1 MAEKKEIL
9 KLSGINKCF
18 GNIVVAKDISLTV
31 ISNQLHALIGPN
43 GAGKTTLIK
52 MISGELKP
60 DQGVIMLLDRKVNHL
75 SEIARVHRGCIR
87 SFQVSS
93 IIGSMTVFENILLAV
108 KQKRSILKMLFRKF
122 QSNSSESSFVYQTLN
137 QLSLETMGTKVAS
150 TLSHGDKRKLELA
163 MALAMGPKILLLD
176 EPFAGLDQAES
187 SKLIELL
194 KSIKKIMPIFLIEH
208 DMQAVFALADKIS
221 VLNEGEIIE
230 SGSVEKIRR
239 SKFCLLYTSPSPR
252 DED

>member
-1 MAEKKEIL
+1 MAKKKEIL

-18 GNIVVAKDISLTV
+18 GNVVVAKDISLTV

-60 DQGVIMLLDRKVNHL
+60 DQGVVTLLDRKVNHL

-122 QSNSSESSFVYQTLN
+122 QSNSLESSFVYQTLN
-137 QLSLETMGTKVAS
+137 QLSLETLGTKVAS

-194 KSIKKIMPIFLIEH
+194 KSIKKNMPILLIEH

-239 SKFCLLYTSPSPR
+239 SKFVQNAYLGGDL
-252 DED
+252 

>member
-18 GNIVVAKDISLTV
+18 GNVVVAKDISLTV

-60 DQGVIMLLDRKVNHL
+60 DQGVVMLLDRKVNHL

-122 QSNSSESSFVYQTLN
+122 QSNSSESSFVYQTIN
-137 QLSLETMGTKVAS
+137 QLSLESLGTKVAS

-194 KSIKKIMPIFLIEH
+194 KSIKKNIPILLIEH
-208 DMQAVFALADKIS
+208 DMEAVFALADKIS

-239 SKFCLLYTSPSPR
+239 SKLVQNAYLGG
-252 DED
+252 DL

>member
-18 GNIVVAKDISLTV
+18 GNVVVAKDISLTV

-60 DQGVIMLLDRKVNHL
+60 DQGVVTLLDRKVNNL

-194 KSIKKIMPIFLIEH
+194 KSIKKNMPILLIEH

-239 SKFCLLYTSPSPR
+239 SKLVQNAYLGG
-252 DED
+252 DL

>member
-1 MAEKKEIL
+1 MAKKKEIL

-18 GNIVVAKDISLTV
+18 GNVVVAKGISLTV
-31 ISNQLHALIGPN
+31 TSNQLHALIGPN

-60 DQGVIMLLDRKVNHL
+60 DQGVVMLLDRRVNHL

-137 QLSLETMGTKVAS
+137 QLSLETLGTKVAS

-194 KSIKKIMPIFLIEH
+194 KSIKKNMPILLIEH

-239 SKFCLLYTSPSPR
+239 SKVVQNAYLGGDL
-252 DED
+252 

>member
-18 GNIVVAKDISLTV
+18 GNVVVAKDISLTV

-60 DQGVIMLLDRKVNHL
+60 DQGVVMLLDRKVNHL

-122 QSNSSESSFVYQTLN
+122 QSNSSESSFVYQILN
-137 QLSLETMGTKVAS
+137 QSSLESLGTKVAS

-194 KSIKKIMPIFLIEH
+194 KSIKKNMPILLIEH

-239 SKFCLLYTSPSPR
+239 SKLVQNAYLGG
-252 DED
+252 DL

>member
-18 GNIVVAKDISLTV
+18 GNVVVAKDISLTV

-60 DQGVIMLLDRKVNHL
+60 DQGVVMLLDRRVNHL

-122 QSNSSESSFVYQTLN
+122 QSNSSESSFVYQTIN
-137 QLSLETMGTKVAS
+137 QLSLESLGPKVAS

-187 SKLIELL
+187 SKLIKLL
-194 KSIKKIMPIFLIEH
+194 KSIKKNMPILLIEH

-230 SGSVEKIRR
+230 SGSVEKIRK
-239 SKFCLLYTSPSPR
+239 SKLVQNAYLGG
-252 DED
+252 DL

>member
-18 GNIVVAKDISLTV
+18 GNVVVAKDISLTV

-60 DQGVIMLLDRKVNHL
+60 DQGVVMLLDRRVNHL

-137 QLSLETMGTKVAS
+137 QLSLETMETKVAS

-163 MALAMGPKILLLD
+163 MALAMDPKILLLD

-194 KSIKKIMPIFLIEH
+194 KSIKKNMPIFLIEH

-239 SKFCLLYTSPSPR
+239 SKLVQNAYLGG
-252 DED
+252 DL

>member
-18 GNIVVAKDISLTV
+18 GNVVVAKDISLTV

-60 DQGVIMLLDRKVNHL
+60 DQGVVTLLDRKVNHL

-137 QLSLETMGTKVAS
+137 QLSLETLGTKVAS

-194 KSIKKIMPIFLIEH
+194 KSIKKNIPILLIEH

-239 SKFCLLYTSPSPR
+239 SKLVQNAYLGG
-252 DED
+252 DL

>member
-18 GNIVVAKDISLTV
+18 GNVVVAKDISLTV

-60 DQGVIMLLDRKVNHL
+60 DQGVVMLLDRKVNHL

-137 QLSLETMGTKVAS
+137 QLSLETLGTKVAS

-163 MALAMGPKILLLD
+163 MALAMRPKILLLD

-194 KSIKKIMPIFLIEH
+194 KSIKKNIPILLIEH

-230 SGSVEKIRR
+230 CGSVEKIRR
-239 SKFCLLYTSPSPR
+239 SKLVQNAYLGG
-252 DED
+252 DL

>member
-18 GNIVVAKDISLTV
+18 GNVVVAKDISLTV

-60 DQGVIMLLDRKVNHL
+60 DQGVVMLLDRKVNHL

-137 QLSLETMGTKVAS
+137 QLSLETLETKVAS

-163 MALAMGPKILLLD
+163 MALAIGPKILLLD

-208 DMQAVFALADKIS
+208 DMQAVFELADKIS

-239 SKFCLLYTSPSPR
+239 SKLVQNAYLGG
-252 DED
+252 DL

>member
-60 DQGVIMLLDRKVNHL
+60 DQGLIMLLDRKVNHL

-122 QSNSSESSFVYQTLN
+122 QSNSSESSFVYQILN
-137 QLSLETMGTKVAS
+137 QLSLESLGTKVAS

-239 SKFCLLYTSPSPR
+239 SKLVQNAYLGG
-252 DED
+252 DL

>member
-18 GNIVVAKDISLTV
+18 GNVVVAKDISLTV

-60 DQGVIMLLDRKVNHL
+60 DQGVVMLLDRKVNHL

-137 QLSLETMGTKVAS
+137 QLSLETLGTKVAS

-239 SKFCLLYTSPSPR
+239 SKSVQNAYLGGDL
-252 DED
+252 

>member
-1 MAEKKEIL
+1 MKKKKEIL
-9 KLSGINKCF
+9 KLSGINKRF
-18 GNIVVAKDISLTV
+18 GNVVVAKDISLAV

-60 DQGVIMLLDRKVNHL
+60 DQGAITLLDRKVNHL
-75 SEIARVHRGCIR
+75 SEIARVHQGCIR

-108 KQKRSILKMLFRKF
+108 KQKRNILKMLFKKF
-122 QSNSSESSFVYQTLN
+122 QCNSSESSFVYQTLN
-137 QLSLETMGTKVAS
+137 QLSLETMETKVAS

-163 MALAMGPKILLLD
+163 MALAMDPKILLLD

-194 KSIKKIMPIFLIEH
+194 LSIKKNMAILLIEH

-221 VLNEGEIIE
+221 VLNEGAIIE
-230 SGSVEKIRR
+230 SGNVERIRR
-239 SKFCLLYTSPSPR
+239 SKLVQNAYLGG
-252 DED
+252 DL

>member
-1 MAEKKEIL
+1 MAKKKEIL

-18 GNIVVAKDISLTV
+18 GNVVVAKDISLTV

-60 DQGVIMLLDRKVNHL
+60 DQGVVMLLDRKVNHL

-137 QLSLETMGTKVAS
+137 QLSLETMGAKVAS

-163 MALAMGPKILLLD
+163 MALAMDPKILLLD

-194 KSIKKIMPIFLIEH
+194 KSIKKNMPILLIEH
-208 DMQAVFALADKIS
+208 DMQAVFELADKIS

-239 SKFCLLYTSPSPR
+239 SKLVQNAYLGG
-252 DED
+252 DL

>member
-18 GNIVVAKDISLTV
+18 GNVVVAKDISLTV

-60 DQGVIMLLDRKVNHL
+60 DQGVVTLLDRRVNHL

-122 QSNSSESSFVYQTLN
+122 QSNSSESSFVYQTIN
-137 QLSLETMGTKVAS
+137 QLSLESLGTKVAS

-194 KSIKKIMPIFLIEH
+194 KSIKKNMPILLIEH
-208 DMQAVFALADKIS
+208 DMQAVFALADIIS

-239 SKFCLLYTSPSPR
+239 SKLVQNAYLGG
-252 DED
+252 DL

>member
-1 MAEKKEIL
+1 MAKKKEIL

-18 GNIVVAKDISLTV
+18 GNVVVAKDISLTV

-60 DQGVIMLLDRKVNHL
+60 DQGVVMLLDRKVNHL

-122 QSNSSESSFVYQTLN
+122 QSNSSESSFVYQTIN
-137 QLSLETMGTKVAS
+137 QLSLESLETKVAS

-194 KSIKKIMPIFLIEH
+194 KSIKKNMPILLIEH
-208 DMQAVFALADKIS
+208 DMQAVFALADIIS

-239 SKFCLLYTSPSPR
+239 SKLVQKAYLGG
-252 DED
+252 DL

>member
-18 GNIVVAKDISLTV
+18 GNVVVAKDISLTV

-137 QLSLETMGTKVAS
+137 QLSLETLGTKVAS

-163 MALAMGPKILLLD
+163 MALAMDPKILLLD

-187 SKLIELL
+187 SKLIKLL
-194 KSIKKIMPIFLIEH
+194 KSIKKNMPILLIEH

-239 SKFCLLYTSPSPR
+239 SKLVQNAYLGG
-252 DED
+252 DL

>member
-1 MAEKKEIL
+1 MAKKKEIL

-18 GNIVVAKDISLTV
+18 GNVVVAKDISLTV

-60 DQGVIMLLDRKVNHL
+60 DQGVVMLLDRKVNHL

-122 QSNSSESSFVYQTLN
+122 QSNASESSFVYQTLN
-137 QLSLETMGTKVAS
+137 QLSLETLGTKVAS

-239 SKFCLLYTSPSPR
+239 SKLVQNAYLGG
-252 DED
+252 DL

>member
-18 GNIVVAKDISLTV
+18 GNVVVAKDISLTV

-60 DQGVIMLLDRKVNHL
+60 DQGVVTLLDRKVNHL
-75 SEIARVHRGCIR
+75 SEIARVHQGCIR

-108 KQKRSILKMLFRKF
+108 KQKRNILKMLFKKF
-122 QSNSSESSFVYQTLN
+122 QCNSSESSFVYQTLN
-137 QLSLETMGTKVAS
+137 QLSLETMETKVAS

-239 SKFCLLYTSPSPR
+239 SKLVQNAYLGG
-252 DED
+252 DL

>member
-9 KLSGINKCF
+9 KLSGINKRF
-18 GNIVVAKDISLTV
+18 GNVVVAKDISLTV

-137 QLSLETMGTKVAS
+137 QLSLETLGTKVAS

-239 SKFCLLYTSPSPR
+239 SKLVQNAYLGG
-252 DED
+252 DL

>member
-1 MAEKKEIL
+1 MDEKKEIL

-18 GNIVVAKDISLTV
+18 GNVVVAKDISLTV

-60 DQGVIMLLDRKVNHL
+60 DQGVVTLLDRKVNHL

-137 QLSLETMGTKVAS
+137 QLSLETMGAKVAS

-194 KSIKKIMPIFLIEH
+194 KSTKKIMPIFLIEH

-230 SGSVEKIRR
+230 SGSVEKIRS
-239 SKFCLLYTSPSPR
+239 SKLVQNAYLGG
-252 DED
+252 DL

>member
-18 GNIVVAKDISLTV
+18 GNVVVAKDISLTV

-60 DQGVIMLLDRKVNHL
+60 DQGVVTLLDRKVNHL

-137 QLSLETMGTKVAS
+137 QLSLETLGTKVAS

-194 KSIKKIMPIFLIEH
+194 KSIKKNMPILLIEH
-208 DMQAVFALADKIS
+208 DMQAVFALADIIS

-239 SKFCLLYTSPSPR
+239 SKLVQNAYLGG
-252 DED
+252 DL

>member
-18 GNIVVAKDISLTV
+18 GNVVVAKDISLTV
-31 ISNQLHALIGPN
+31 TSNQLHALIGPN

-60 DQGVIMLLDRKVNHL
+60 DQGVVMLLDRKVNHL

-137 QLSLETMGTKVAS
+137 QLSLETQGTKVAS

-194 KSIKKIMPIFLIEH
+194 LSIKKNTPILLIEH

-239 SKFCLLYTSPSPR
+239 SKLVQNAYLGG
-252 DED
+252 DL

>member
-18 GNIVVAKDISLTV
+18 GNVVVAKDISLTV

-60 DQGVIMLLDRKVNHL
+60 DQGVVTLLDRKVNHL
-75 SEIARVHRGCIR
+75 SEIARVQRGCIR

-122 QSNSSESSFVYQTLN
+122 QSNSSEYSFVYQTLN
-137 QLSLETMGTKVAS
+137 QLSLETLGTKVAS

-194 KSIKKIMPIFLIEH
+194 KSIKKNMPILLIEH

-239 SKFCLLYTSPSPR
+239 SKLVQNAYLGG
-252 DED
+252 DL

>member
-18 GNIVVAKDISLTV
+18 GNVVVAKDISLTV

-60 DQGVIMLLDRKVNHL
+60 DQGVVTLLDKKVNHL

-122 QSNSSESSFVYQTLN
+122 QSNSSESSFIYQTLN

-239 SKFCLLYTSPSPR
+239 SKLVQNAYLGG
-252 DED
+252 DL

>member
-1 MAEKKEIL
+1 MAKKKEIL

-18 GNIVVAKDISLTV
+18 GNVVVAKDISLTV

-60 DQGVIMLLDRKVNHL
+60 DQGVVMLLDRKVNHL

-122 QSNSSESSFVYQTLN
+122 QSDASESSFVYQTLN
-137 QLSLETMGTKVAS
+137 QLSLENMGEEVAS

-194 KSIKKIMPIFLIEH
+194 KSIKKNMPILLIEH

-239 SKFCLLYTSPSPR
+239 SKLVQNAYLGG
-252 DED
+252 DL

>member
-18 GNIVVAKDISLTV
+18 GNVVVAKDISLTV

-137 QLSLETMGTKVAS
+137 QLSLKNLGTKVAS

-163 MALAMGPKILLLD
+163 MALAMRPKILLLD

-239 SKFCLLYTSPSPR
+239 SKLVQNAYLGG
-252 DED
+252 DL

>member
-60 DQGVIMLLDRKVNHL
+60 DQGVVTLLDRKVNHL

-122 QSNSSESSFVYQTLN
+122 QSNSSESSFVYQILN

-194 KSIKKIMPIFLIEH
+194 KSIKKNMPILLIEH

-239 SKFCLLYTSPSPR
+239 SKLVQNAYLGG
-252 DED
+252 DL

>member
-1 MAEKKEIL
+1 MAKKKEIL

-18 GNIVVAKDISLTV
+18 GNVVVAKDISLTV

-60 DQGVIMLLDRKVNHL
+60 DQGVVTLLDRKVNHL
-75 SEIARVHRGCIR
+75 SEIARVHHGCIR

-122 QSNSSESSFVYQTLN
+122 QSNSSESSFVYQILN
-137 QLSLETMGTKVAS
+137 QLSLETLGTKVAS

-163 MALAMGPKILLLD
+163 MALAMRPKILLLD

-239 SKFCLLYTSPSPR
+239 SKLVQNAYLGG
-252 DED
+252 DL

>member
-18 GNIVVAKDISLTV
+18 GNVVVAKDISLTV

-60 DQGVIMLLDRKVNHL
+60 DQGVVTLLDRKVNHL

-137 QLSLETMGTKVAS
+137 QLSLETMGAKVAS

-194 KSIKKIMPIFLIEH
+194 KSIKKNMPILLIEH

-239 SKFCLLYTSPSPR
+239 SKLVQNAYLGG
-252 DED
+252 DL

>member
-18 GNIVVAKDISLTV
+18 GNVVVAKDISLTV

-60 DQGVIMLLDRKVNHL
+60 DQGVVMLLDRKVNHL

-122 QSNSSESSFVYQTLN
+122 QSNSSESSLVYQTLN
-137 QLSLETMGTKVAS
+137 QLSLETLGTKVAS

-194 KSIKKIMPIFLIEH
+194 KSIKKNMPILLIEH

-239 SKFCLLYTSPSPR
+239 SKLVQNAYLGG
-252 DED
+252 DL

>member
-18 GNIVVAKDISLTV
+18 GNVVVAKDISLTV

-60 DQGVIMLLDRKVNHL
+60 DQGVVMLLDRKVNHL

-122 QSNSSESSFVYQTLN
+122 QSNSSESSFVYQILN
-137 QLSLETMGTKVAS
+137 QLSLETMETKVAS

-194 KSIKKIMPIFLIEH
+194 KSIKKNMPIFLIEH

-239 SKFCLLYTSPSPR
+239 SKLVQNAYLGG
-252 DED
+252 DL

>member
-18 GNIVVAKDISLTV
+18 GNVVVAKDISLTV

-60 DQGVIMLLDRKVNHL
+60 DQGVVTLLDRKVNNL

-137 QLSLETMGTKVAS
+137 QLSLETLGTKVAS

-187 SKLIELL
+187 SKLIEML

-239 SKFCLLYTSPSPR
+239 SKLVQNAYLGG
-252 DED
+252 DL

>member
-18 GNIVVAKDISLTV
+18 GNVVVAKDISLTV

-60 DQGVIMLLDRKVNHL
+60 DQGVVMLLDRRVNHL

-122 QSNSSESSFVYQTLN
+122 QSNSSESNFVYQTLT
-137 QLSLETMGTKVAS
+137 QLSLETMETKVAS

-163 MALAMGPKILLLD
+163 MALAMRPKILLLD

-208 DMQAVFALADKIS
+208 DMQAVFELADKIS

-239 SKFCLLYTSPSPR
+239 SKLVQNAYLGG
-252 DED
+252 DL

>member
-18 GNIVVAKDISLTV
+18 GNVVVAKDISLTV

-60 DQGVIMLLDRKVNHL
+60 DQGVVTLLDRKVNHL
-75 SEIARVHRGCIR
+75 SEIARVHCGCIR

-122 QSNSSESSFVYQTLN
+122 QSNSSESSFVYQTIN
-137 QLSLETMGTKVAS
+137 QLSLESLGTKVAS

-194 KSIKKIMPIFLIEH
+194 KSIKKNMPIFLIEH

-239 SKFCLLYTSPSPR
+239 SKLVQNAYLGG
-252 DED
+252 DL

>member
-18 GNIVVAKDISLTV
+18 GNVVVAKDISLTV

-60 DQGVIMLLDRKVNHL
+60 DQGVVTLLDRKVNHL
-75 SEIARVHRGCIR
+75 SEIARVHCGCIR

-137 QLSLETMGTKVAS
+137 QLSLETLGTKVAS

-194 KSIKKIMPIFLIEH
+194 KSIKKNMPILLIEH

-239 SKFCLLYTSPSPR
+239 SKLVQNAYLGG
-252 DED
+252 DL

>member
-18 GNIVVAKDISLTV
+18 GNVVVAKDISLTV

-60 DQGVIMLLDRKVNHL
+60 DQGVVMLLDRRVNHL

-93 IIGSMTVFENILLAV
+93 IIGSMTVFDNILLAV
-108 KQKRSILKMLFRKF
+108 KQKRNILKILFRKF
-122 QSNSSESSFVYQTLN
+122 QSNSSESSFVYQILN
-137 QLSLETMGTKVAS
+137 QLSLEILVTKVAS

-194 KSIKKIMPIFLIEH
+194 KSIKKFMPIFLIEH
-208 DMQAVFALADKIS
+208 DMQAVFELADKIS

-239 SKFCLLYTSPSPR
+239 SKLVQNAYLGG
-252 DED
+252 DL